1 MGALPPVARRPARR
15 STKEGYRLRADYRED
30 TWEKG
35 IDDAGGKQGKDGEGK
50 WWKRGRGCRRQGGVR
65 RVCVKGV

>member
-1 MGALPPVARRPARR
+1 MMQ
-15 STKEGYRLRADYRED
+15 ED
-30 TWEKG
+30 
-35 IDDAGGKQGKDGEGK
+35 KQGKDGEGK